1 VILNTNLKI
10 QKGVH
15 PTMINNNSTVFFAGF
30 VIGGLVGVTLALLL
44 APNPGQETRAQLKT
58 KGVELKD
65 QTVKRVQDVGH
76 RAQGQVAVWQEK
88 GKETFEKGK
97 HSAVEA
103 FGHGKER
110 VIEALSQ
117 RKEDLKHNGKEAVT
131 EAATG
136 EVEQSA

>member
-1 VILNTNLKI
+1 ML
-10 QKGVH
+10 
-15 PTMINNNSTVFFAGF
+15 NNNSTVFFAGF
-30 VIGGLVGVTLALLL
+30 VIGGLVSATLALLL
-44 APNPGQETRAQLKT
+44 APCSGQETRAQLKN
-58 KGVELKD
+58 KSFELKD

-76 RAQGQVAVWQEK
+76 RAQDQMTVWQEK
-88 GKETFEKGK
+88 GQ

-103 FGHGKER
+103 FGHGKAR
-110 VIEALSQ
+110 IIEALSH